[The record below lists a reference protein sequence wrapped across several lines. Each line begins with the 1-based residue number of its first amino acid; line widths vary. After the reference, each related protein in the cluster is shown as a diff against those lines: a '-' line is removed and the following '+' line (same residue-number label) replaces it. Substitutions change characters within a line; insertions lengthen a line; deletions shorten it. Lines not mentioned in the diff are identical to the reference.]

1 LFRSPES
8 SATTALGPA
17 ASTSARTFKARA
29 RVRARVRVRVRIR
42 VRSARASR
50 QWRALTLVSS
60 HSPLLLRTL
69 PPCTLAPGQTR
80 PMCETSRKPE
90 VHTALSFWGEGEGE
104 SEG

>member
-1 LFRSPES
+1 MLRSPES

-17 ASTSARTFKARA
+17 ASTSART
-29 RVRARVRVRVRIR
+29 
-42 VRSARASR
+42 SR

-104 SEG
+104 GEG

>member
-1 LFRSPES
+1 MLRSPES

-17 ASTSARTFKARA
+17 ASTSARTFRARA
-29 RVRARVRVRVRIR
+29 RARARVRVRVR

-104 SEG
+104 GEG

>member
-1 LFRSPES
+1 MLRSPES

-17 ASTSARTFKARA
+17 ASTSARTFRARA
-29 RVRARVRVRVRIR
+29 RVRARVRVRVR

-104 SEG
+104 GEG

>member
-1 LFRSPES
+1 M
-8 SATTALGPA
+8 
-17 ASTSARTFKARA
+17 
-29 RVRARVRVRVRIR
+29 
-42 VRSARASR
+42 RSARASR

-104 SEG
+104 GEG

>member
-1 LFRSPES
+1 MLRSPES

-17 ASTSARTFKARA
+17 ASTSARTFRARA
-29 RVRARVRVRVRIR
+29 RVRARVRVRVR